1 MLSRRALMQAAGAA
15 LVAPPVRAG
24 GARRVVILGGDLVE
38 IVFALGA
45 GDRVVGTDDTG
56 RYPPQAAALPKVGYM
71 RRFGPEGVLAL
82 APDLVLANPA
92 AGSDTALDQL
102 RAAGVPV
109 ALAPG
114 GEGWASVPPK
124 IAFVGGIL
132 GLEPEA
138 ARLSAGLEAEMARL
152 ADRIGDIP
160 EPPSVLFLISLGR
173 GAPMASGSGTAADA
187 MIALAGARNAV
198 TGFEGYKPLS
208 AEALTGLAPD
218 ALLLPDHA
226 AAAVGGGHAALA
238 LAGLAGTPAGRAGR
252 VVVMDA
258 LKLLGFGPRTPAAVR
273 ELAMALHPDQAG
285 RL

>member
-1 MLSRRALMQAAGAA
+1 MLSRRALLLAGGAA
-15 LVAPPVRAG
+15 LAAAP
-24 GARRVVILGGDLVE
+24 ARSDGPQRIVVLGGDLVE

-56 RYPPQAAALPKVGYM
+56 RHPAAAAALPKVGYL
-71 RRFGPEGVLAL
+71 RRFGPEGVLSL

-92 AGSDTALDQL
+92 AGPETALDQL
-102 RAAGVPV
+102 RAAGLPV

-114 GEGWASVPPK
+114 GEGWSSVPPK
-124 IAFVGGIL
+124 IAFVGELL
-132 GLEPEA
+132 GLAPEA
-138 ARLSAGLEAEMARL
+138 ARLSARLEAEMARL
-152 ADRIGDIP
+152 ATRIADVP

-173 GAPMASGSGTAADA
+173 GAPMASGRGTAADA

-198 TGFEGYKPLS
+198 TGFEGFKPLS

-226 AAAVGGGHAALA
+226 AEAVGGGEAALA

-258 LKLLGFGPRTPAAVR
+258 LKLLGFGPRTPEAVR
-273 ELAMALHPDQAG
+273 ELAMALHADMAD